1 MKRRFTLIEIL
12 VVLAIMA
19 LVMGTVLPRLLRIP
33 KRVQIDG
40 ARTSILGALRECAVR
55 AVASGQTVRAKL
67 DADGHTFQ
75 VLSVAPAKDALS
87 ESKLPDATE
96 DEDTSANGTIV
107 PSKTTYKIPKGVTWE
122 LDDWDL
128 EDEESRVPEFTFYA
142 DGEASGPDLVFV
154 IVKRR
159 FLLHIDRLTG
169 RADIDEQVD

>member
-19 LVMGTVLPRLLRIP
+19 LVMGTILPRLLRIP

-40 ARTSILGALRECAVR
+40 ARTSILGALRECSVR
-55 AVASGQTVRAKL
+55 AVASGQTVRARL
-67 DADGHTFQ
+67 DANGHAFQ
-75 VLSVAPAKDALS
+75 VTSVPPAKDALS

-96 DEDTSANGTIV
+96 DEDTSTGGIIV
-107 PSKTTYKIPKGVTWE
+107 PSRTTYVVQKEVTWE

-128 EDEESRVPEFTFYA
+128 EGDDSRVPEFTFYA
-142 DGEASGPDLVFV
+142 DGEATGPDLVFE

-159 FLLHIDRLTG
+159 FLLHVDRLTG
-169 RADIDEQVD
+169 RAEITEQED